1 MIVVVLILCGM
12 ALLGVAALVVAAL
25 QLRGKVQ
32 DVAAEYQLLDSRVGE
47 LRDLTARINLPQG
60 RGK

>member
-32 DVAAEYQLLDSRVGE
+32 DVAAEYQLLDSRVSE

>member
-32 DVAAEYQLLDSRVGE
+32 DVAAEYQLLDSRVAE

>member
-1 MIVVVLILCGM
+1 MIVVVLILCGI
-12 ALLGVAALVVAAL
+12 ALLGVVALVVGAL

-32 DVAAEYQLLDSRVGE
+32 DVTAEYRLLTSRVGE
-47 LRDLTARINLPQG
+47 LRDLTARIDRPRG